1 VPPQNNFVAERDPI
15 ESTLAVILHLLAVVL
30 LVIIIIIDV
39 FIIRWRRPRR
49 PNHAV
54 AIVVVP
60 LAAS

>member
-15 ESTLAVILHLLAVVL
+15 ESTLAIILHLLFVVL
-30 LVIIIIIDV
+30 IIIIDV